1 MICCLIY
8 WPNQIMAGVTIKLF
22 LPKGDAQSLRTAEL
36 VNWTGKALAGPRSQ
50 LDDLLAREELKKSG
64 VYILLGVDPDTGKQ
78 AAYIGE
84 AEVVRDRLKQHREK
98 EFWIHAIAFVSKD
111 ENLTKSHIRYL
122 EGRLIE
128 ESQKVGRFK
137 VVNGQSSGSKL
148 PESDREDM
156 EVFLGR
162 IIQLLPV
169 LGCDLLTPILDS
181 VAGGAKLR
189 LTGKI
194 KGATAQGQRTA
205 KGFVVFADSE
215 AVAGL
220 RPSAPNYIIDAREEL
235 KKDGT
240 LLVEGQKL
248 HFSRDTEFSS
258 PSMAGAIICGGHVN
272 GLTFWRDKDG
282 RELKEIERAN

>member
-1 MICCLIY
+1 
-8 WPNQIMAGVTIKLF
+8 MAGVTIKLF

-50 LDDLLAREELKKSG
+50 LDDLLTREELSKSG

-84 AEVVRDRLKQHREK
+84 AEIVRDRLKQHRDK

-128 ESQKVGRFK
+128 EAQKVARFK
-137 VVNGQSSGSKL
+137 VLNGQSSGSRL

-162 IIQLLPV
+162 IAQLLPV
-169 LGCDLLTPILDS
+169 LGCELLTPILDTVS
-181 VAGGAKLR
+181 GGAKLR

-194 KGATAQGQRTA
+194 KGTTAHGQRTA
-205 KGFVVFADSE
+205 KGFVVYSGSE
-215 AVAGL
+215 AVVTL
-220 RPSAPNYIIDAREEL
+220 RPSAPSYIIEAREEL
-235 KKDGT
+235 KREGT
-240 LLVEGQKL
+240 LVIDDDKL
-248 HFSRDTEFSS
+248 RFSRDTEFSS
-258 PSMAGAIICGGHVN
+258 PSMAGAIVCGGHVN
-272 GLTFWRDKDG
+272 GLAFWRDKDG
-282 RELKEIERAN
+282 RELKEIEGEA

>member
-1 MICCLIY
+1 
-8 WPNQIMAGVTIKLF
+8 MAGVTIKLF

-50 LDDLLAREELKKSG
+50 LDDLLAREELTKSG

-128 ESQKVGRFK
+128 EAQKIGRFT
-137 VVNGQSSGSKL
+137 VMNGQSSGSKL

-162 IIQLLPV
+162 IVQLLPV
-169 LGCDLLTPILDS
+169 LGCDLLTPILDAGS
-181 VAGGAKLR
+181 GGAKLR

-205 KGFVVFADSE
+205 KGFVVFANSE
-215 AVAGL
+215 AVTTL
-220 RPSAPNYIIDAREEL
+220 RPSAPSYIIEAREEL
-235 KKDGT
+235 KKDGA
-240 LLVEGQKL
+240 LAADGEKL
-248 HFSRDTEFSS
+248 RFSRDTEFSS

-272 GLTFWRDKDG
+272 GLTFWRNKDG
-282 RELKEIERAN
+282 RELKEIEGA

>member
-1 MICCLIY
+1 
-8 WPNQIMAGVTIKLF
+8 MAGVTIKLF

-50 LDDLLAREELKKSG
+50 LDDLLTREELTKSG

-84 AEVVRDRLKQHREK
+84 AEVVRDRLKQHRDK

-128 ESQKVGRFK
+128 EAEKIGRFI
-137 VVNGQSSGSKL
+137 VMNGQASGSKL

-162 IIQLLPV
+162 IVQLLPV
-169 LGCDLLTPILDS
+169 LGCDLLTPILDA
-181 VAGGAKLR
+181 VGG
-189 LTGKI
+189 TGKFRLSGKS
-194 KGATAQGQRTA
+194 KGASAQGQRTA

-215 AVAGL
+215 AVAEL
-220 RPSAPNYIIDAREEL
+220 RPSAPPGVIETREKL
-235 KKDGT
+235 QQDGT
-240 LLVEGQKL
+240 FVEHGGKL
-248 HFSRDTEFSS
+248 RFTRDTEFSS
-258 PSMAGAIICGGHVN
+258 PSMAGAVICGGHVN
-272 GLTFWRDKDG
+272 GLTFWKDKNG
-282 RELKEIERAN
+282 RELKEIEAGS

>member
-1 MICCLIY
+1 
-8 WPNQIMAGVTIKLF
+8 MAGVTIKLF

-50 LDDLLAREELKKSG
+50 LDDLLAREELNKSG

-84 AEVVRDRLKQHREK
+84 AEVVRDRLKQHRDK
-98 EFWIHAIAFVSKD
+98 EFWIHAITFVSKD

-128 ESQKVGRFK
+128 EAQKIARFK
-137 VVNGQSSGSKL
+137 VMNGQSSGSKL

-169 LGCDLLTPILDS
+169 LGCDLLTPILD
-181 VAGGAKLR
+181 VADSSPKLR
-189 LTGKI
+189 LFGKI
-194 KGATAQGQRTA
+194 KGAKAQGQRTA
-205 KGFVVFADSE
+205 KGFVVFANSE
-215 AVAGL
+215 AVTSD
-220 RPSAPNYIIDAREEL
+220 RPSAKNYVSNILKMREDF
-235 KKDGT
+235 KQDGT
-240 LLVEGQKL
+240 LVPSGDKL
-248 HFSRDTEFSS
+248 RFTRDTELSS

-282 RELKEIERAN
+282 RELKEIEETA

>member
-1 MICCLIY
+1 
-8 WPNQIMAGVTIKLF
+8 MAGVTIKLF

-50 LDDLLAREELKKSG
+50 LDDLLAREELTKSG

-84 AEVVRDRLKQHREK
+84 AEVVRERLKQHRDK
-98 EFWIHAIAFVSKD
+98 EFWIHAITFVSKD

-128 ESQKVGRFK
+128 EAQKIGRF
-137 VVNGQSSGSKL
+137 VVMNGQSSGSKL

-169 LGCDLLTPILDS
+169 LNCDLLTPILDA
-181 VAGGAKLR
+181 VASGAKLK

-205 KGFVVFADSE
+205 KGFVVFANSE
-215 AVAGL
+215 AVTSH
-220 RPSAPNYIIDAREEL
+220 RPSAQNYVSNILKMREDF
-235 KKDGT
+235 KRDGT
-240 LLVEGQKL
+240 LVTDGDKL
-248 HFSRDTEFSS
+248 RFTRDTEFSS
-258 PSMAGAIICGGHVN
+258 PSMAAAVICGGHAN

-282 RELKEIERAN
+282 RELKEIESSN

>member
-1 MICCLIY
+1 
-8 WPNQIMAGVTIKLF
+8 MAGVTIKLF

-50 LDDLLAREELKKSG
+50 LDDLLTREELIRSG

-84 AEVVRDRLKQHREK
+84 AEVVRDRLKQHRDK
-98 EFWIHAIAFVSKD
+98 EFWVHAIAFVSKD

-128 ESQKVGRFK
+128 EAQKVGRFI
-137 VVNGQSSGSKL
+137 VMNGQSSGSKL

-162 IIQLLPV
+162 VVQLLPV
-169 LGCDLLTPILDS
+169 LGCDLLTPILDVVS
-181 VAGGAKLR
+181 GGAKLR

-205 KGFVVFADSE
+205 KGFVVFANSD
-215 AVAGL
+215 AVMSD
-220 RPSAPNYIIDAREEL
+220 RPSAKNYVSNILKMREEF
-235 KKDGT
+235 KRDGT
-240 LLVEGQKL
+240 LVSEGGKL
-248 HFSRDTEFSS
+248 RFTHDTEFSS
-258 PSMAGAIICGGHVN
+258 PSMAGAVICGGHVN

-282 RELKEIERAN
+282 RNLKEIEEAA

>member
-1 MICCLIY
+1 
-8 WPNQIMAGVTIKLF
+8 MAGVTIKLF

-36 VNWTGKALAGPRSQ
+36 VNWSGKALAGPRSE
-50 LDDLLAREELKKSG
+50 LDDLLKRDELTKSG
-64 VYILLGVDPDTGKQ
+64 VYILLGVDADTGKP

-98 EFWIHAIAFVSKD
+98 EFWVQTITFVSKD

-128 ESQKVGRFK
+128 EAQKIGRFK
-137 VVNGQSSGSKL
+137 VLNGQSSGSKL

-162 IIQLLPV
+162 IMQLLPV
-169 LGCDLLTPILDS
+169 LGCDLLTPIVDLS
-181 VAGGAKLR
+181 AGGAKLR

-194 KGATAQGQRTA
+194 KGATAHGQRTA

-215 AVAGL
+215 AVISA
-220 RPSAPNYIIDAREEL
+220 RPSAKNYLSNILKLREEYQQ
-235 KKDGT
+235 DGT
-240 LLVEGQKL
+240 LVVDDEKL
-248 HFSRDTEFSS
+248 KFTRDTEFSS
-258 PSMAGAIICGGHVN
+258 PSMAAAVICGGHAN

-282 RELKEIERAN
+282 RELKEIEGESNS

>member
-1 MICCLIY
+1 
-8 WPNQIMAGVTIKLF
+8 MAGVTIKLF

-50 LDDLLAREELKKSG
+50 LDELLAREELTKSG
-64 VYILLGVDPDTGKQ
+64 VYMLLGVDPDTGKQ
-78 AAYIGE
+78 AAYVGE
-84 AEVVRDRLKQHREK
+84 AEVVRERLKQHREK

-111 ENLTKSHIRYL
+111 ENLTKSHVRYL

-128 ESQKVGRFK
+128 EAQKVGRF
-137 VVNGQSSGSKL
+137 VVLNGQSSGSKL

-162 IIQLLPV
+162 IVQLLPV

-181 VAGGAKLR
+181 GAGGARLR

-194 KGATAQGQRTA
+194 KGATAHGQRTA
-205 KGFVVFADSE
+205 KGFVVFAHSE
-215 AVAGL
+215 AVTGL
-220 RPSAPNYIIDAREEL
+220 RPSAPSYLIQAREEL

-240 LLVEGQKL
+240 LSVDGEKL
-248 HFSRDTEFSS
+248 RFTRDTEFSS
-258 PSMAGAIICGGHVN
+258 PSMAGAVICGGHVN
-272 GLTFWRDKDG
+272 GLTF
-282 RELKEIERAN
+282 

>member
-1 MICCLIY
+1 
-8 WPNQIMAGVTIKLF
+8 MAGVTIKLF

-50 LDDLLAREELKKSG
+50 LDDLLTREELTRSG

-98 EFWIHAIAFVSKD
+98 EFWIHAIVFVSKD

-128 ESQKVGRFK
+128 EAEKIGRF
-137 VVNGQSSGSKL
+137 VVMNGQASGSKL

-169 LGCDLLTPILDS
+169 LGCDLLAPILDVIAS
-181 VAGGAKLR
+181 NPKLR

-205 KGFVVFADSE
+205 KGFVVFANSE
-215 AVAGL
+215 AVASN
-220 RPSAPNYIIDAREEL
+220 RPSAQNYVSNILKIREDF
-235 KKDGT
+235 KRDKT
-240 LLVEGQKL
+240 LLIEGDKL
-248 HFSRDTEFSS
+248 RFTRDTEFSS
-258 PSMAGAIICGGHVN
+258 PSMAAAVICGGHAN
-272 GLTFWRDKDG
+272 GLTFWKDKNG
-282 RELKEIERAN
+282 RELKEIEASS

>member
-1 MICCLIY
+1 
-8 WPNQIMAGVTIKLF
+8 MAGVTIKLF

-50 LDDLLAREELKKSG
+50 LDDLLAREELTKSG

-128 ESQKVGRFK
+128 EAQKIGRFA
-137 VVNGQSSGSKL
+137 VMNGQSSGSKL

-156 EVFLGR
+156 EVFLAR
-162 IIQLLPV
+162 IVQLLPV
-169 LGCDLLTPILDS
+169 LGCDLLTPILDAGS
-181 VAGGAKLR
+181 GGAKLR

-205 KGFVVFADSE
+205 KGFVVFANSE
-215 AVAGL
+215 AVTTL
-220 RPSAPNYIIDAREEL
+220 RPSAPSYIIEAREEL

-240 LLVEGQKL
+240 LAADGEKL
-248 HFSRDTEFSS
+248 RFTRDTEFSS

-282 RELKEIERAN
+282 RELKEIEGV

>member
-1 MICCLIY
+1 
-8 WPNQIMAGVTIKLF
+8 MAGVTIKLF

-36 VNWTGKALAGPRSQ
+36 VNWTGKALAGPRTQ
-50 LDDLLAREELKKSG
+50 LDDLLARDELTKSG

-84 AEVVRDRLKQHREK
+84 AEVVRDRLRQHREK
-98 EFWIHAIAFVSKD
+98 EFWVHAITFVSKD

-128 ESQKVGRFK
+128 EAQKIGRFV

-162 IIQLLPV
+162 IVQLLPV
-169 LGCDLLTPILDS
+169 LGCDLLTPILD
-181 VAGGAKLR
+181 AGASGAKLR

-205 KGFVVFADSE
+205 KGFVVFANSE
-215 AVAGL
+215 AVASH
-220 RPSAPNYIIDAREEL
+220 RPSAQNYVSNILKMREEFRQ
-235 KKDGT
+235 DGT
-240 LLVEGQKL
+240 LLSEGDKL
-248 HFSRDTEFSS
+248 RFARDTEFSS
-258 PSMAGAIICGGHVN
+258 PSMAAAVICGGHAN
-272 GLTFWRDKDG
+272 GLTFWKDKAG
-282 RELKEIERAN
+282 RELKEIEAEA

>member
-1 MICCLIY
+1 
-8 WPNQIMAGVTIKLF
+8 MAGITIKLF

-50 LDDLLAREELKKSG
+50 LDDLLAREELTKSG

-78 AAYIGE
+78 SAYIGE

-98 EFWIHAIAFVSKD
+98 EFWVHAIAFVSKD

-128 ESQKVGRFK
+128 EAQKVGRFK
-137 VVNGQSSGSKL
+137 VLNGQSSGSKL

-169 LGCDLLTPILDS
+169 LGCDLLTPILDV
-181 VAGGAKLR
+181 VASSTKLR

-205 KGFVVFADSE
+205 KGFVVFANSE
-215 AVAGL
+215 AVSSD
-220 RPSAPNYIIDAREEL
+220 RPSAKNYVSNIL
-235 KKDGT
+235 KMRKEFKQDGT
-240 LLVEGQKL
+240 LVTNGDKL
-248 HFSRDTEFSS
+248 RFTRDTEFSS
-258 PSMAGAIICGGHVN
+258 PSMAASVISGGHAN
-272 GLTFWRDKDG
+272 GLTFWKDKDG
-282 RELKEIERAN
+282 RELKEIESSS